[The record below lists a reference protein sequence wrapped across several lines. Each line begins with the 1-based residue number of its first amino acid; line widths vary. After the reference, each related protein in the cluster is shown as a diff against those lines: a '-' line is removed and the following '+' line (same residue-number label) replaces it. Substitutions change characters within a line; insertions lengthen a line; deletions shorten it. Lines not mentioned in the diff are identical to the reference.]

1 MVIRD
6 KKVGVI
12 SLGCD
17 KNRVD
22 TEKMLAQI
30 KKRHQIVVNIE
41 DAQIL
46 IVNTCAFLKSAR
58 QESVREI
65 LTCYQYKQNGKAEK
79 IIVTGCLPQ
88 KFSKEVYAYIDSAC
102 SKGVIHKNAAS
113 RKVGRLATALYKA
126 KATTKVEVN
135 AEVKA
140 ETAAVEVAPVKA
152 TETKKTTKPAG
163 DMLKVTLVKS
173 GSGRLEKQTRTL
185 EALGLRKTN
194 SFNIVPDNAAIR
206 GMIFVVKHLVKVEKV

>member
-1 MVIRD
+1 MAET
-6 KKVGVI
+6 KKT
-12 SLGCD
+12 
-17 KNRVD
+17 
-22 TEKMLAQI
+22 TETKT
-30 KKRHQIVVNIE
+30 V
-41 DAQIL
+41 
-46 IVNTCAFLKSAR
+46 KSS
-58 QESVREI
+58 E
-65 LTCYQYKQNGKAEK
+65 TKA
-79 IIVTGCLPQ
+79 
-88 KFSKEVYAYIDSAC
+88 
-102 SKGVIHKNAAS
+102 AAP
-113 RKVGRLATALYKA
+113 KATAAKKTTTKA
-126 KATTKVEVN
+126 AAPKATATKTTAKKAAPK